1 MFKKTFK
8 YLFILF
14 YVCTA
19 SAAKPLYIEIPSG
32 QNFGIPISVL
42 PFKNNAG
49 KYLSGVT
56 DIAQVMQA
64 DLRSSGQFRLVD
76 SYAEERFD
84 DSKFWHR
91 LGIEHVVYGTV
102 EKEGEL
108 YTVDVILRS
117 IKQNSYEDKVHQR
130 FANIEESDLRLLSH
144 KLSDIV
150 FEQLTG
156 IKGIFSSQIA
166 YITIEKFND
175 ITKHSLIV
183 ADADGYNDRP
193 LVESVYPL
201 MSPAWSPDSKKI
213 AYVSFY
219 GNKAAIKVVDVES
232 GATELITQSKGI
244 NSAPAWSHDGKRL
257 AVVLSKDGAPKIY
270 ILDLDTKK
278 IKRVTHGGYIDTEPK
293 WAPGDES
300 LIFTSNRGGSP
311 QIYKLDLDT
320 EKVERLT
327 YEGKYNTSPS
337 ITADGKNI
345 IMLHKGDRGSYN
357 IAVYQ
362 TNNGKMRVIT
372 NNKYDESPSLAPNG
386 MMVLYGTLTDGHYT
400 LRAVSL
406 DGKFH
411 MNLPAQGVHV
421 KEPAWSGFLS

>member
-1 MFKKTFK
+1 MLRKTLLAIIF
-8 YLFILF
+8 FI
-14 YVCTA
+14 VSSTA
-19 SAAKPLYIEIPSG
+19 MAKPLYIEIPSG
-32 QNFGIPISVL
+32 QNFGIPIAVL
-42 PFKNNAG
+42 PFKNNG
-49 KYLSGVT
+49 GMFLSGVT
-56 DIAQVMQA
+56 DVAKVMQN
-64 DLRSSGQFRLVD
+64 DLRSSGQFRLID
-76 SYAEERFD
+76 SDALERLD

-91 LGIEHVVYGTV
+91 LGIDHVVFGEV
-102 EKEGEL
+102 EKQEGDN
-108 YTVDVILRS
+108 YNVDIILRS
-117 IKQNSYEDKVHQR
+117 IKQGSYEDKIHQR
-130 FANIEESDLRLLSH
+130 FSNIKESELRLLSH

-175 ITKHSLIV
+175 STKHSLIV

-232 GATELITQSKGI
+232 GSTQLITQSPGI
-244 NSAPAWSHDGKRL
+244 NSAPAWSHDGKSL

-270 ILDLDTKK
+270 VLDIATKK
-278 IKRVTHGGYIDTEPK
+278 LKRVTHGGYIDTEPK
-293 WAPGDES
+293 WAPGDKS

-311 QIYKLDLDT
+311 QIYKVDLNT
-320 EKVERLT
+320 EQVERLT
-327 YEGKYNTSPS
+327 YEGKYNTTPS
-337 ITADGKNI
+337 ITSDGKNI
-345 IMLHKGDRGSYN
+345 VVLHKRDNGNYN

-362 TNNGKMRVIT
+362 TNNGKMRIIT
-372 NNKYDESPSLAPNG
+372 SNKYDESPSLAPNG
-386 MMVLYGTLTDGHYT
+386 MMVLYGTMSDGHYT